1 MKRTTRLKIGAVL
14 ILIGFGLM
22 IGTAGALE
30 TWAISMKQAIF
41 QFVIGIVLTLFGG
54 FWGGIF
60 G

>member
-1 MKRTTRLKIGAVL
+1 MNRKRRLKIGAVL
-14 ILIGFGLM
+14 ILIGFGLI

-30 TWAISMKQAIF
+30 TWAIGMKQAIF
-41 QFVIGIVLTLFGG
+41 QFAIGIVLAVFGG